1 MKNKG
6 GFNTWE
12 NSIKYNQEGILLE
25 LNRNFKVTSP
35 INLSSVKSASQ
46 HPYRW
51 ALRACILNDYFEDLW
66 FGILLKIPWFFL
78 F

>member
-46 HPYRW
+46 HPYR
-51 ALRACILNDYFEDLW
+51 
-66 FGILLKIPWFFL
+66 
-78 F
+78 